1 MTFWNFENWF
11 EILRPKQFWKTCKQ
25 KFFII
30 NINPVC
36 SCLVLIW
43 SIFLCKKLC
52 KTLFKIDVLEFWKT
66 YLRSL
71 GQNIFGEHADR
82 DFSWLFLSVLLV
94 FIWSIFLWAELCKTS
109 LAAIHS
115 FLIFGS
121 PLWRI
126 CHRFTLLTEQ
136 EREVQFKHN
145 INNNIE
151 DRMLARARIERDR
164 VTGTP
169 HHDYSCHFL
178 STLDL
183 KNFPLCKIG
192 QNPLQNWKVGNLK
205 TDLRS
210 LGQNNF
216 RKHADRNFLWLIL
229 SVVV

>member
-1 MTFWNFENWF
+1 MEVWLRLRWLEPVPVVVNFWVR
-11 EILRPKQFWKTCKQ
+11 RPALWCHLFREAFCCG
-25 KFFII
+25 KF
-30 NINPVC
+30 V
-36 SCLVLIW
+36 
-43 SIFLCKKLC
+43 
-52 KTLFKIDVLEFWKT
+52 
-66 YLRSL
+66 
-71 GQNIFGEHADR
+71 
-82 DFSWLFLSVLLV
+82 
-94 FIWSIFLWAELCKTS
+94 S

-115 FLIFGS
+115 FFVFGS